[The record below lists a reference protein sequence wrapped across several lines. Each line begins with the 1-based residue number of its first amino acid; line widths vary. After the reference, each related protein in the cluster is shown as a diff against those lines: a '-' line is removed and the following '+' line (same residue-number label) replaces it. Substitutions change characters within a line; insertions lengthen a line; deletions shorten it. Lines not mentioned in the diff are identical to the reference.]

1 MAGSEA
7 WAIKQSMCGL
17 GPNPSS
23 ATRSATAESAALE
36 RRQCENRQF
45 RPILGSN
52 LGTKVEASWP
62 KRELSRAQGGSDG
75 GVRSAVHEAPAT
87 SPGCGARGRRWCWPT
102 LANIGGRYQYNASY
116 LYERLP

>member
-7 WAIKQSMCGL
+7 WAVKQSMCGL

-23 ATRSATAESAALE
+23 AARSATAESAAFE

-62 KRELSRAQGGSDG
+62 KGELRRAQEASYGK
-75 GVRSAVHEAPAT
+75 VRSAVHEAPAT

-102 LANIGGRYQYNASY
+102 LANIGGSYQYNASY
-116 LYERLP
+116 L

>member
-1 MAGSEA
+1 MIGSEA

-23 ATRSATAESAALE
+23 AARSATAESAAPE
-36 RRQCENRQF
+36 RRKCENRQF

-87 SPGCGARGRRWCWPT
+87 SPGRGARGRRWCSIDW
-102 LANIGGRYQYNASY
+102 ANIGEHWRK
-116 LYERLP
+116 LPV